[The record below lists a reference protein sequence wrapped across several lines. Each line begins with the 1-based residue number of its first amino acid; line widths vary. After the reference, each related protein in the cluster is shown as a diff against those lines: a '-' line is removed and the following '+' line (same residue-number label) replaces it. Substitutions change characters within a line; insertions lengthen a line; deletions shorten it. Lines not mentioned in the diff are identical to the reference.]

1 MRIEPTTTGLRLTA
15 TNGTLDSSPAA
26 PEAALVVDG
35 ERVLWRASHG
45 ESEGDELVFRG
56 TPDVGCVRL
65 TIRDTG
71 TGSFEVRAYFKND
84 SPRRVRLE
92 SLTPLAVDGLRL
104 GGDRRRWRIYRN
116 GYQSWAGTHT
126 LGSDERDRDFA
137 WRFARI
143 GTTDARHRAPT
154 DPGHVRSDV
163 LSAVCDPESHTALAA
178 GFTTLADAF
187 GFVEI
192 DAGRT
197 EPTLRCW
204 ADFDGI
210 ELAPGATSATL
221 GIALAFAADDDA
233 GWTALATVA
242 HAIGDAVNAR
252 GRNRPHPAGWCSWYY
267 YFAKVT
273 EKDVR
278 DNLAVL
284 AGDGRDGPRFGC
296 EYVMIDDGH
305 QTAIGDWLTTDANKF
320 PGGMPAL
327 ATAIRDAGFDAG
339 IWWAPFLAADNSE
352 IARRHPEWLVRNQRG
367 KAIIALLNPHWGIT
381 VPMRVLDTTHPD
393 VLAHLTRVASTI
405 GHDWGYAIQ
414 KLDFLYAA
422 SLPGV
427 RHDANATRAQ
437 SLRRGLEAIRR
448 GAGDESFL
456 LGCGCPLGQAIG
468 VVDAMRIGADVTPYW
483 TDWVA
488 RTILLNIHGLATRH
502 ALMNTLT
509 RAVLDGRWWLND
521 PDCLM
526 LRDSETKL
534 TDEEV
539 QLMATVFA
547 MTNGMLVLSD
557 RLDRLP
563 ERRVQLLARARELS
577 GGTPLVADMF
587 EHPEPRVLISR
598 HKDRIDVAAINLG
611 DAPAERRIPVA
622 PFVTEDGDGD
632 RFEHWTG
639 QAIPVRDGIADFG
652 RVPPHAARVIS
663 FTRVEP
669 E

>member
-1 MRIEPTTTGLRLTA
+1 MRIEPTNIGLRLTA
-15 TNGTLDSSPAA
+15 NDALLDSAPAF
-26 PEAALVVDG
+26 PEAELVIDG
-35 ERVLWRASHG
+35 DCVRWRASRC
-45 ESEGDELVFRG
+45 EPDGDEFVYRG
-56 TPDVGCVRL
+56 SPDVGGLRL
-65 TIRDTG
+65 TIRTDANG
-71 TGSFEVRAYFKND
+71 GVEIRGHFHND
-84 SPRRVRLE
+84 SPRPLRLE
-92 SLTPLAVDGLRL
+92 RLTLLACDDLRL
-104 GGDRRRWRIYRN
+104 GNDRRRWRIYRN

-126 LGSDERDRDFA
+126 LATDERDRDFA

-154 DPGHVRSDV
+154 APGHVRSDI

-187 GFVEI
+187 GFVEF
-192 DAGRT
+192 DAGRAA
-197 EPTLRCW
+197 PTLRCW

-221 GIALAFAADDDA
+221 GIALAFASDDDA
-233 GWTALATVA
+233 GWNALAKVA
-242 HAIGDAVNAR
+242 SAIGDAMDAR

-273 EKDVR
+273 ESDVR
-278 DNLAVL
+278 DNLAIL
-284 AGDGRDGPRFGC
+284 ARDGRDGPRFGC

-305 QTAIGDWLTTDANKF
+305 QTAIGDWLTTDSHKF
-320 PGGMPAL
+320 PGGMTSL

-352 IARRHPEWLVRNQRG
+352 IARAHPEWLVRNRRG

-381 VPMRVLDTTHPD
+381 VPMRVLDTTHPE
-393 VLAHLTRVASTI
+393 VLAHLTRVARTI
-405 GHDWGYAIQ
+405 GHDWGYTIQ

-422 SLPGV
+422 SLPGI

-488 RTILLNIHGLATRH
+488 RTILLNTHGLATRH

-509 RAVLDGRWWLND
+509 RSILDGRWWLND

-534 TDEEV
+534 SDEEV

-563 ERRVQLLARARELS
+563 ERRIQLLARARELG
-577 GGTPLVADMF
+577 GGTPVVADMF
-587 EHPEPRVLISR
+587 EHAEPHVLISR
-598 HKDRIDVAAINLG
+598 HEDRIDVAAINMG

-622 PFVTEDGDGD
+622 SFVTEDGDGD

-652 RVPPHAARVIS
+652 RLPPHAARVIS
-663 FTRVEP
+663 FPRVEP